1 MGEGDI
7 GGGDDSAMG
16 DGVAA
21 KGDGACAID
30 RVDDPVLAVTAF
42 AALSFAACAAKAA
55 ALGVFCFGAA
65 ARCASSCSA
74 SFFASLLCLS

>member
-7 GGGDDSAMG
+7 GGGDESAMG

-21 KGDGACAID
+21 KG
-30 RVDDPVLAVTAF
+30 DDPVLAVTAF

-55 ALGVFCFGAA
+55 ALGVFC
-65 ARCASSCSA
+65 SA
-74 SFFASLLCLS
+74 TFLASLLCLS